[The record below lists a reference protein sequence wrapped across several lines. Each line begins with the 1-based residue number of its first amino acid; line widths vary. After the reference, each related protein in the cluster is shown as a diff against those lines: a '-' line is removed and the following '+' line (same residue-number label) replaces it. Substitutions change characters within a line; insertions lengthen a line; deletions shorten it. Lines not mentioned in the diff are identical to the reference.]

1 MLISEP
7 LIYLLILLCGAFI
20 AAFVTGAVGFAD
32 GLILNAFWLHILE
45 PASAIPLVIVSGLL
59 IHVTPLYKLRKTLDF
74 SRLKPFVVCG
84 AIGAPLGMW
93 ILTFVDPAIFK
104 TLIGLLLLAYGFW
117 MLMATNLSFNIS
129 RKLPLDGFI
138 GLSGGLM
145 CGFAGLGG
153 LLPTIWVGM
162 QRLPKN
168 LQRGTYEPFILIVN
182 LVAIIAFFIA
192 DLFTMQVGY
201 DLLRALPALILG
213 SWLGV
218 KIYPFI
224 NDTVFQKTVLGL
236 ILLSGLMLL
245 I

>member
-1 MLISEP
+1 MAA
-7 LIYLLILLCGAFI
+7 LC
-20 AAFVTGAVGFAD
+20 
-32 GLILNAFWLHILE
+32 
-45 PASAIPLVIVSGLL
+45 
-59 IHVTPLYKLRKTLDF
+59 
-74 SRLKPFVVCG
+74 
-84 AIGAPLGMW
+84 
-93 ILTFVDPAIFK
+93 
-104 TLIGLLLLAYGFW
+104 
-117 MLMATNLSFNIS
+117 
-129 RKLPLDGFI
+129 
-138 GLSGGLM
+138 
-145 CGFAGLGG
+145 
-153 LLPTIWVGM
+153 VGM